1 MVYSRGVW
9 MYVGMRIPGN
19 RQGNEHKAILPGVE
33 YVAMERGRTTIM
45 LADDD
50 PVALKSATE
59 ALTGAGFKVVQ
70 AADGQRALQEAL
82 SRRVDLIVMDVS
94 MPQVGGVEACHCLK
108 AMPKTS
114 KIPVVLTAAKKDPAA
129 RTLAERTH
137 GSVRILRKP
146 FTPEELISLARQLVK
161 HRSLLY

>member
-1 MVYSRGVW
+1 
-9 MYVGMRIPGN
+9 MR
-19 RQGNEHKAILPGVE
+19 V
-33 YVAMERGRTTIM
+33 VERGRTTVM

-50 PVALKSATE
+50 PAALDSATE
-59 ALTGAGFKVVQ
+59 ALSGAGFRVVK
-70 AADGQRALQEAL
+70 ATDGQRALQEAL
-82 SRRVDLIVMDVS
+82 SRKVDLIVMDVS

-129 RTLAERTH
+129 KALAERTH

-146 FTPEELISLARQLVK
+146 FTPDELVSLAQSLVK
-161 HRSLLY
+161 PRYLLI

>member
-1 MVYSRGVW
+1 MF
-9 MYVGMRIPGN
+9 
-19 RQGNEHKAILPGVE
+19 
-33 YVAMERGRTTIM
+33 
-45 LADDD
+45 ADDD
-50 PVALKSATE
+50 AAALATAAAALTE
-59 ALTGAGFKVVQ
+59 AGFRVVQ

-94 MPQVGGVEACHCLK
+94 MPQVNGVEACHCLK

-146 FTPEELISLARQLVK
+146 FTPEELVSVVKQLVRP
-161 HRSLLY
+161 RSLLL

>member
-1 MVYSRGVW
+1 
-9 MYVGMRIPGN
+9 
-19 RQGNEHKAILPGVE
+19 LGVE
-33 YVAMERGRTTIM
+33 YVAVERGRPTIM

-50 PVALKSATE
+50 PVALDGATE
-59 ALTGAGFKVVQ
+59 ALAGVGFRVVR
-70 AADGQRALQEAL
+70 ATDGQRALQEAL

-114 KIPVVLTAAKKDPAA
+114 KIPVVLTAAKKDPAT

-146 FTPEELISLARQLVK
+146 FTPEELVSVVKQLMRPK
-161 HRSLLY
+161 SLLL

>member
-1 MVYSRGVW
+1 
-9 MYVGMRIPGN
+9 
-19 RQGNEHKAILPGVE
+19 
-33 YVAMERGRTTIM
+33 M

-50 PVALKSATE
+50 PVALSSATA

-70 AADGQRALQEAL
+70 VADGQRALQEVL
-82 SRRVDLIVMDVS
+82 GRRVDLIVMDVS

-114 KIPVVLTAAKKDPAA
+114 KIPVILTAAKKDPAT

-137 GSVRILRKP
+137 GSVRVLRKP
-146 FTPEELISLARQLVK
+146 FTSEELISAVRQLARPK
-161 HRSLLY
+161 HLLR

>member
-1 MVYSRGVW
+1 
-9 MYVGMRIPGN
+9 
-19 RQGNEHKAILPGVE
+19 
-33 YVAMERGRTTIM
+33 M
-45 LADDD
+45 LADHD
-50 PVALKSATE
+50 PVALDTATE
-59 ALTGAGFKVVQ
+59 ALAGAGFKVVR
-70 AADGQRALQEAL
+70 ATDGQRAIQEAL
-82 SRRVDLIVMDVS
+82 GRKVDLIVMDVS

-146 FTPEELISLARQLVK
+146 FTPEELVSVVKQLVRS
-161 HRSLLY
+161 RSLLL